1 MSGVSAR
8 WLVLGS
14 GFIPEHVLYC
24 IVLHPYTML
33 TAGHVVVLHW
43 GTFQNIGRLWQAN
56 VANHFLHGI
65 YS

>member
-24 IVLHPYTML
+24 IESRATCGTHGCKTKVPQAVKANLIL
-33 TAGHVVVLHW
+33 ELLAGAR
-43 GTFQNIGRLWQAN
+43 TDSQDDQ
-56 VANHFLHGI
+56 
-65 YS
+65 